1 LGGAA
6 REWLAAPEADL
17 LPVPLCS
24 VVIYVLIGSELP
36 VGRPRVEFEEDITK
50 RGCHWPTVTARTS
63 LPQLLVC
70 SKAMQPLSRN
80 AFLPIEWSI
89 EFSGSLSS
97 EGKNVDLAEK
107 IMFCET
113 HVLPSEPWC
122 SKPHST

>member
-1 LGGAA
+1 MFCRAF
-6 REWLAAPEADL
+6 
-17 LPVPLCS
+17 VPLCS

-36 VGRPRVEFEEDITK
+36 AGRPRVEFEEDITK

-63 LPQLLVC
+63 LRQLLVC
-70 SKAMQPLSRN
+70 SKAMQLLSRN
-80 AFLPIEWSI
+80 TFLPIEWSI

-107 IMFCET
+107 IMFCDT
-113 HVLPSEPWC
+113 HVVPSEPWC